1 LPHEIK
7 EIVMDICKIVPG
19 RNLGIHA
26 HNDTGNAIA
35 NSLTAVIA
43 GVRQIQGTM
52 NGIGERCGNADLISI
67 IPTLILKKSFN
78 EKFNISVS
86 NESLSNIRKT
96 SLIIDDIINRA
107 PNKQAPYVGDS
118 AFSTKAG
125 IHASAI
131 VKDPKTYEHVEPH
144 TIGNERKLLISD
156 QGGKSNIIATL
167 NNIGIKTH
175 KEDQRIAELLN
186 IVKEREAAG
195 YTYESALASFEIL
208 SRQIFGQETEFFKV
222 ESFRTMV
229 ERRNNAKGELITVSE
244 ATVKVEVDGERYMSS
259 GEGNGPINALD
270 NALRKDLGKFNKY
283 LKNMELVDYKVRVLS
298 GGTSGVTRVL
308 VESADTKTKE
318 RWVTIGVSP
327 NIVDASFQAL
337 FDAINYKLVNSKV
350 IDK

>member
-1 LPHEIK
+1 MRLVFSNPDQLSWLVFIFIAGTVLFAYKWFFVSKQLRFLFILRIFLFAIMLLVYLNPSITKNNSIES
-7 EIVMDICKIVPG
+7 
-19 RNLGIHA
+19 NLYWNIYLDKSLSMSYHSSPS
-26 HNDTGNAIA
+26 I
-35 NSLTAVIA
+35 NSL
-43 GVRQIQGTM
+43 
-52 NGIGERCGNADLISI
+52 
-67 IPTLILKKSFN
+67 
-78 EKFNISVS
+78 
-86 NESLSNIRKT
+86 LSG
-96 SLIIDDIINRA
+96 IDDIINRA

-156 QGGKSNIIATL
+156 QGGKSNIVATL